1 MNKYTT
7 LSAKI
12 TKEDREELRKLGINP
27 TEIIRK
33 AIHDEIKR
41 ARDNELMEKMKK
53 VAPVLSKL
61 KMDELVKDIR
71 EDRER

>member
-7 LSAKI
+7 VSAKI
-12 TKEDREELRKLGINP
+12 TEEDREELKRLGINP

-33 AIHDEIKR
+33 AIHNEIR
-41 ARDNELMEKMKK
+41 IARNNELMEKMKK
-53 VAPVLSKL
+53 VAPILSKL
-61 KMDELVKDIR
+61 KMDEVVKDIR